1 MTFIELKLKCRL
13 IELEPLIQ
21 QVLDAYKK
29 HQADFNN
36 YLSMYNILYL
46 QDIQQERIIVDAII
60 NPVQLIQEIKDIT
73 NRIYINQNLVNDSL
87 NLLES
92 FTKIS
97 IGLLTPSQGFG
108 VGGVRRANSSID
120 IVSVVKNIKNVILN
134 IDKNMIALLAVGYT
148 VADKKAFAALA
159 VSLENDYILQTEKLA
174 EYKKLVT
181 NNYPAINSLW
191 DKIMDICDTGKKI
204 YNDKQNE
211 SRQQFEVSIIIINL
225 RKKATLSLL
234 TGIVEPKA
242 KIELK
247 PLMGGRKKYVY
258 ANKTGYYE
266 MRGLSVGDYHATK
279 SVKGNPSVIKNV
291 TINLGVNLVEKFE

>member
-1 MTFIELKLKCRL
+1 MTFIELKLRCRL

-21 QVLDAYKK
+21 HVLDAYKK
-29 HQADFNN
+29 NQAEFNN
-36 YLSMYNILYL
+36 YLPMYNDLYL
-46 QDIQQERIIVDAII
+46 QGIEQERLLVDSII

-73 NRIYINQNLVNDSL
+73 KRIYLNQTLVNNSL
-87 NLLES
+87 NQLES
-92 FTKIS
+92 FTRKS
-97 IGLLTPSQGFG
+97 IGLLPPSQSFGF
-108 VGGVRRANSSID
+108 GGVRRANSSID
-120 IVSVVKNIKNVILN
+120 IVSVVKNIKNVLLN
-134 IDKNMIALLAVGYT
+134 IDKNINTLLATGYT
-148 VADKKAFAALA
+148 VAEKKAFAALS
-159 VSLENDYILQTEKLA
+159 VSLVNDYNLQTAKLA

-181 NNYPAINSLW
+181 DNYPAINSLW

-211 SRQQFEVSIIIINL
+211 SRQQFEVSVIIINL
-225 RKKATLSLL
+225 RKKATFTLL

-258 ANKTGYYE
+258 ANTTGYYE

-279 SVKGNPSVIKNV
+279 TVKGKPSVIKNV